1 MAISTEATK
10 GFFAAM
16 KDQPLV
22 LALIM
27 VCFMLSGLL
36 YYQSHLFNTQRQ
48 ENVKLFVAMQGE
60 VQKLLSQ
67 CLVPA
72 PSNRSSTLLKLPP
85 YAEKP

>member
-10 GFFAAM
+10 GFFEAM
-16 KDQPLV
+16 KGQPMV
-22 LALIM
+22 LALIII
-27 VCFMLSGLL
+27 CFMLSGLL

-67 CLVPA
+67 CIVPA
-72 PSNRSSTLLKLPP
+72 PNRSSTLLKLPP
-85 YAEKP
+85 YSGER